1 MASQTSS
8 LIPLMRAI
16 ARAHASTYATGLMH
30 VNNNVSIFF
39 FVTLIAGLWNEENQR
54 TKALN

>member
-8 LIPLMRAI
+8 FIHLMRAI

-39 FVTLIAGLWNEENQR
+39 FVTLIVR
-54 TKALN
+54 TLE

>member
-8 LIPLMRAI
+8 LIHLMRAI
-16 ARAHASTYATGLMH
+16 ARAHARTYATGLMH

-39 FVTLIAGLWNEENQR
+39 LCDTYCRTLE
-54 TKALN
+54 